1 MTPKCTAFDQKSL
14 DVFIKCKANI
24 LNVCNQCV
32 NKKEQDPETD
42 QKNGLTKIDTQLV
55 EIKDQMKT
63 LTVNIVKSNALIE
76 TVKLELNEVKK
87 TKPQNFAASHGA
99 VKMGK
104 KIDTPPPVR
113 SSSNLGVRIR
123 GVPESTTGTPDERF
137 QADIKAVEKILVL
150 FKIDDKKLS
159 KIQRIGRNYPDRT
172 TPRTL
177 ARLL

>member
-1 MTPKCTAFDQKSL
+1 MCKQK
-14 DVFIKCKANI
+14 K
-24 LNVCNQCV
+24 
-32 NKKEQDPETD
+32 QDPETD
-42 QKNGLTKIDTQLV
+42 QKNDLTKIDTQLV

-63 LTVNIVKSNALIE
+63 LTTNIVKSNALIE

-99 VKMGK
+99 VTMGK

-113 SSSNLGVRIR
+113 SSSNLVVRIR

-150 FKIDDKKLS
+150 FNIDDKKLS